1 MTVRYAS
8 HISTR
13 KTPQNTAIMGETQ
26 VKNNAG
32 GFVYEVDKFSALE
45 RFLILGFE
53 GGTYYVKE
61 KPLTIANATVVNAC
75 LVENFKRT
83 VDTIVSVSEAGRASK
98 NDPAILALALAA
110 ASKNVD
116 ARAYALAHLDRVCR
130 IPTHLFHFLSYVQE
144 LRGWGR
150 ALRKAVAKWY
160 ENHPSLAY
168 SVVKYQQRDGWAH
181 KDALRLSHP
190 KLVGE
195 KAAVARWII
204 GASTDGRSVAR
215 KGTSPVV
222 YAATGEFPRIIM
234 AFEEAKTASKARLIQ
249 LIHENNLSW
258 EMIPSKMTTDKDVM
272 TALFMHMPL
281 GAMLRQLG
289 KLTSLKVLETFSAEA
304 TEACRRLTN
313 PEALKKS
320 RLHPMAILNALRVY
334 KMGHG
339 ERGSLSW
346 SPVGQI
352 VDALDASFYAAFGNV
367 ESTGKNV
374 MLALDVS
381 GSMRA
386 PIAGTALSCREAAAA
401 MALVTA
407 NVEPSRMIVGFTS
420 GTGRSQWPRY
430 GTEITELAIS
440 PRQRLDD
447 VVKYLANMP
456 FGGTDCALPMVYA
469 TERKLDVDA
478 FCVYTDSETWAGN
491 IHPSQALRNFRAT
504 MNKPDAKQV
513 VVGMTATNFTI
524 ADPKD
529 HRTLDV
535 VGFDTNTPNAISEFI
550 KG

>member
-1 MTVRYAS
+1 MTVRYGS
-8 HISTR
+8 HISTKR
-13 KTPQNTAIMGETQ
+13 TPQSEAIRGESQ

-45 RFLILGFE
+45 RFLILGSE

-75 LVENFKRT
+75 LAENFKRT

-160 ENHPSLAY
+160 ENHPNLAF

-190 KLVGE
+190 KLTGE
-195 KAAVARWII
+195 KAAIARWII
-204 GASTDGRSVAR
+204 GADTDARVLAR
-215 KGTSPVV
+215 KGQGSFIYP
-222 YAATGEFPRIIM
+222 ATGEFPKIIA
-234 AFEEAKTASKARLIQ
+234 AFEEAKTASKSRVIQ

-289 KLTSLKVLETFSAEA
+289 KLTSLKVLETFSSEA

-334 KMGHG
+334 KTGYG

-346 SPVGQI
+346 NPVGQI

-367 ESTGKNV
+367 EPTGKNV

-381 GSMRA
+381 GSMSA
-386 PIAGTALSCREAAAA
+386 SIAGTALSCREAAAA

-420 GTGRSQWPRY
+420 GTGRSQWARY

-456 FGGTDCALPMVYA
+456 FGGTDCALPIVYA

-491 IHPSQALRNFRAT
+491 VHPSQALKTFRAT

-535 VGFDTNTPNAISEFI
+535 VGFDTNTPTAISEFI